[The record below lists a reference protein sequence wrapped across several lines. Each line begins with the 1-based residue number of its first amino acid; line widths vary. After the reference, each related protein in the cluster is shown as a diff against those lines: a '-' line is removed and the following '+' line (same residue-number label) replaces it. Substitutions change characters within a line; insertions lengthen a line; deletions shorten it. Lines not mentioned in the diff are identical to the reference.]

1 MNKFLLSRLCMDGE
15 EHVWNSPGGWT
26 QTCHFFYHTSHH
38 QRFYEGEMLDFSYP
52 AKNAAKKKRVARRE
66 LVKDGIGGRLSM
78 VQRGAG
84 SIRTKY
90 HNVPVELP
98 PPPSDSSNHNN
109 IINEHSYANPT

>member
-1 MNKFLLSRLCMDGE
+1 MYGWRRTCVEFSKRLD
-15 EHVWNSPGGWT
+15 PDLP
-26 QTCHFFYHTSHH
+26 FFYHTSHH

-52 AKNAAKKKRVARRE
+52 AKNAKQKRVARRE

-78 VQRGAG
+78 VQQGAG

-90 HNVPVELP
+90 HNVPAELP